1 MIPPLEQAR
10 LEPSSTTASERSL
23 VLFAFSFTSF
33 AALLPFK
40 FVGDTHADEI
50 RERAPGIRPERAPR
64 QHRNTPRR

>member
-33 AALLPFK
+33 AALLPMKLIGNGHTFWS
-40 FVGDTHADEI
+40 
-50 RERAPGIRPERAPR
+50 
-64 QHRNTPRR
+64 